1 MLIKEFLLDNRKS
14 ERDSY
19 IWNMFGSMLMAFQS
33 VIMLMILTRTVGL
46 AEAGIFTI
54 ANANANLFVTIGKYG
69 MRYFQVS
76 DVKNQF
82 LFVDYRMARIIT
94 SIIMLIVSGVFVIYS
109 MTRNGYTLRKSLI
122 IFLMCL
128 FKVVDVIEDV
138 YHGLYQKEN
147 RLDIAAKAMSLRLIV
162 TIIVFGASVIISK
175 NLLLS
180 LIVSTIL
187 TGILFIILTGL
198 TYGEFHVA
206 KEKLQKENVVLL
218 LKICFPLF
226 AGTFLSF
233 YIGNVPKYAIDSV
246 LNDELQACYGFISM
260 PVFVIGLLNGF
271 IFNPMLYNMSI
282 LWNEGKRKRF
292 VIKTLLQIGII
303 LVITAICLI
312 GAYLIGIPIL
322 SALYN
327 TDLSSYRSELLI
339 LLLGGGFLGISGL
352 LNTVITIIRFQ
363 DSLMWGYTVVAAL
376 ALLFS
381 RQIVEKYE
389 MIGASILY
397 TVLMGILCV
406 VFLIFFLIGIYKCKL
421 CRKPISCSE

>member
-82 LFVDYRMARIIT
+82 LFVDYRTARIIT

-282 LWNEGKRKRF
+282 LWNEEKRKRF

>member
-82 LFVDYRMARIIT
+82 LFVDYRTARIIT

-180 LIVSTIL
+180 LVVSTIL

-271 IFNPMLYNMSI
+271 VFNPMLYNMSI

-406 VFLIFFLIGIYKCKL
+406 VFLIFFLIEIYKCKL

>member
-33 VIMLMILTRTVGL
+33 VIMLMILTRIVGL

>member
-82 LFVDYRMARIIT
+82 LFVDYRTARIIT

-271 IFNPMLYNMSI
+271 VFNPMLYNMSI

-339 LLLGGGFLGISGL
+339 LLLGGGFLGMSGL

-406 VFLIFFLIGIYKCKL
+406 VFLIFFFIGIYKCKL

>member
-147 RLDIAAKAMSLRLIV
+147 RLDIASKAMSLRLIV

-282 LWNEGKRKRF
+282 LWNEEKRKRF